1 MSTYSQPF
9 CASFKPS
16 VLEKGQTRRQSVKAK
31 LKTASGEPL
40 MTCYGWYLE
49 ALGGKVDVNAGLVY
63 FYLAAPAMATDIP

>member
-1 MSTYSQPF
+1 
-9 CASFKPS
+9 
-16 VLEKGQTRRQSVKAK
+16 
-31 LKTASGEPL
+31 